1 MNIKFIILTAA
12 ALLSLNGCKK
22 DPASYDA
29 FDAAQAADAFDAA
42 QAANAAAKNTST
54 DAVVYSD
61 NNTGFNT
68 VEPVPTTPVEPQSP
82 VTAICVGGYLFAHD
96 RAANTSKQI
105 IGENGNGV
113 VCAEVQ

>member
-12 ALLSLNGCKK
+12 ALLALNGCKK

-29 FDAAQAADAFDAA
+29 FDAAQAAN
-42 QAANAAAKNTST
+42 QAAKNAST